1 MSTYGILQYILLYF
15 CSFLLAISAIKNQQK
30 VPTMVFDEI
39 LGKLL
44 YKNDYLWLLILYLLG
59 FFGLAV
65 SAIKNQAPITRL
77 CTYST
82 ENCIF
87 KVTQVM

>member
-1 MSTYGILQYILLYF
+1 MSTYGILQYILYIFVLF
-15 CSFLLAISAIKNQQK
+15 FLLSRQLKTNKKSQQWFL
-30 VPTMVFDEI
+30 T
-39 LGKLL
+39 KLREKRL

-77 CTYST
+77 CST